1 MYYIYANI
9 YLNMLSNV
17 HILRYFI
24 INIRFTFLYYIYIYN
39 MYNIYIYIYI
49 YKFIYIYVYIHIIY
63 ISERDKKERII
74 LRFL

>member
-24 INIRFTFLYYIYIYN
+24 INIRFTFLYYIYIY
-39 MYNIYIYIYI
+39 I
-49 YKFIYIYVYIHIIY
+49 
-63 ISERDKKERII
+63 
-74 LRFL
+74 